1 MIQLKNEAFRIIG
14 ICMEVYR
21 YLGYGFLEKVYKDA
35 IEIEAIKQSISFERE
50 KKYNITYK
58 GIVLPS
64 HFHADFVLFD
74 DLILEIT
81 SNANGIS
88 EEFMPQLLHY
98 LKISGCRIGLLIN
111 FGRKGM
117 EYKRLVF

>member
-1 MIQLKNEAFRIIG
+1 MNVLKNETFRIIG

-21 YLGYGFLEKVYKDA
+21 YLGYGFIEKVYKDA
-35 IEIEAIKQSISFERE
+35 IEIEAIRQSISFERE
-50 KKYNITYK
+50 KKYDITYK

-81 SNANGIS
+81 SHANGIS
-88 EEFMPQLLHY
+88 EAFMPQLLNY
-98 LKISGCRIGLLIN
+98 LKISGCQIGLLIN

-117 EYKRLVF
+117 EYKRMVF

>member
-1 MIQLKNEAFRIIG
+1 MIQLKSEAFRIIG

-35 IEIEAIKQSISFERE
+35 IEVEAIKQSIVYEKE
-50 KKYNITYK
+50 KKFTIMYK
-58 GIVLPS
+58 GIILPS
-64 HFHADFVLFD
+64 HFYADFVLFD
-74 DLILEIT
+74 ELILHIT
-81 SNANGIS
+81 TQANGIT
-88 EEFMPQLLHY
+88 EEFMPQLLNY
-98 LKISGCRIGLLIN
+98 LKISGCKIGLQIN